1 MVNQASSAQSRR
13 PRNIRIIIGRV
24 LLVIALCE
32 IAGATLAVWNWG
44 SLFGATEQH
53 YFSDGL
59 IWALVGIGFM
69 IDGTSGRRLAS
80 S

>member
-1 MVNQASSAQSRR
+1 MVNQASFFQSRR

-24 LLVIALCE
+24 LLVIALFE
-32 IAGATLAVWNWG
+32 IAGATLAVWNGG

-59 IWALVGIGFM
+59 IWALAGIGFM
-69 IDGTSGRRLAS
+69 IDGTADQRVAS